1 MSEENDQQETVEE
14 PTEAP
19 EGTENEE
26 SAESNPPEGN
36 EESLEFFKAKLDKAN
51 REARNLRARLKEVD
65 PIVAAAKEA
74 EEAQKSELQRISER
88 AQQYEQELTA
98 LKRERLV
105 TDIASEA
112 GLPKKLWRRV
122 AGDSEEDIRADIE
135 DLMDG
140 LPKDVVS
147 LSQKP
152 RENLRGGSIPDEPVV
167 ETDPKK
173 IVASIPRTYQ
183 IR

>member
-1 MSEENDQQETVEE
+1 MSEENDQPTVEE

-19 EGTENEE
+19 DNEDTTPDEPQEGADE
-26 SAESNPPEGN
+26 SV
-36 EESLEFFKAKLDKAN
+36 EFFKAKLDKAN
-51 REARNLRARLKEVD
+51 REARNLRARLKEYD

-74 EEAQKSELQRISER
+74 EEAQKSELQRANER
-88 AQQYEQELTA
+88 AAQYEQELST

-105 TDIASEA
+105 TDLASEA

-122 AGDSEEDIRADIE
+122 TGDNEDDIRADIE

-140 LPKDVVS
+140 LPKDTVS

-152 RENLRGGSIPDEPVV
+152 RENLRGGTIPDEPVV
-167 ETDPKK
+167 ESDPKK
-173 IVASIPRTYQ
+173 IVSSIPRTFQ
-183 IR
+183 HR